1 MIPTVNFSDRS
12 KIAELINQ
20 APGNYFGLKGSS
32 GFKIRT
38 AYYKGKREAF
48 LEKIMDYL
56 RGDLAGEGF
65 YQVINGSN
73 RQTEPIFIIQKGS
86 LSAGTPAPVI
96 YQEKENSDINL
107 VKENAEL
114 KARLKYLEMQLA
126 ELQEELADSEK
137 ELSEAPDPVE
147 KPNPWLSLAEQLA
160 PAAGQIIAALAA
172 KILTP
177 QTNESPIRPGA
188 AQSRPVEVRY
198 PRPDAQFNPGTIPGQ
213 GSNHPNDL
221 QGDDHPGSGFRDQRT
236 ETYSPF

>member
-38 AYYKGKREAF
+38 AYYKGKREVF

-86 LSAGTPAPVI
+86 LSAGTPSPVI

-107 VKENAEL
+107 IKENAEL
-114 KARLKYLEMQLA
+114 KARLKYLELQLA
-126 ELQEELADSEK
+126 ELQEELSESEK

-177 QTNESPIRPGA
+177 QNNESPIRSGTT
-188 AQSRPVEVRY
+188 QSRPVEVRY
-198 PRPDAQFNPGTIPGQ
+198 PRPDAQSNPGTIPGQ
-213 GSNHPNDL
+213 RPNNTDDL
-221 QGDDHPGSGFRDQRT
+221 QSDDHPGSGFRDQHS